1 MKRKSLIP
9 VLALGIFVSMF
20 QSCENQ
26 DNEFPNFD
34 HSAVYFGYQDPVRT
48 LCLGQDE
55 NYNTDLDNAH
65 QCEIYAVLSG
75 MYSNKGTV
83 SVDVTVD
90 NSLCDNLYLS
100 DGQTPVKPMPST
112 YYSLLGNQIVMNGT
126 MNGAV
131 KVQFTDAFFADP
143 NSIKNTYV
151 IPLRMTKVTGADSI
165 LEGKVLVDKATG
177 IIPHSALT
185 NSSAWNVL
193 PQNYVLYCVKY
204 INQWAGSYLRR
215 GVDVVTENGT
225 TNTIVRHKVTVE
237 QDDLFKIT
245 TNSLKT
251 VLYPFNSS
259 CNLLLNFTDDN
270 KCTVTSATDG
280 YTVSGTGTFVKGGEK
295 KAWGNKD
302 RDAIYLDYKVTSASG
317 KITATKDTLVI
328 RDRGIAG
335 KEQFSPVYKSN

>member
-26 DNEFPNFD
+26 DNEFPNYG

-83 SVDVTVD
+83 SIDVTVD
-90 NSLCDNLYLS
+90 NSLCNNLYLS

-143 NSIKNTYV
+143 SSIKNTYV

-165 LEGKVLVDKATG
+165 LVGKAKVTSPNPV
-177 IIPHSALT
+177 LT
-185 NSSAWNVL
+185 NSSDWDVQ

-204 INQWAGSYLRR
+204 INPWAGTYLRR
-215 GVDVVTENGT
+215 GVDLVTENGT
-225 TNTIVRHKVTVE
+225 TKTVVRHNATVE

-251 VLYPFNSS
+251 VLYPFSSS
-259 CNLLLNFTDDN
+259 CNLLLTFTDDN

-280 YTVSGTGTFVKGGEK
+280 YTVTGTGSFVKGGEK
-295 KAWGNKD
+295 KAWGNLD
-302 RDAIYLDYKVTSASG
+302 RDAIYLDYNVTAASG
-317 KITATKDTLVI
+317 KVTATKDTLVV
-328 RDRGIAG
+328 RDRGITG
-335 KEQFSPVYKSN
+335 MELLSPVYKSN